1 MKTIKLLLVLSVLL
15 ISVLIKNAG
24 AAPVGLI
31 SEADALDYKKRS
43 GKNLTLGVGFI
54 GDIVTERK
62 MEIDESAFEMREFGL
77 RTEVGI
83 DDKLIFFLDVGRT
96 THVKYKY
103 VLQGERYE
111 SEFDEAIMLAAGVN
125 ALFYRAE
132 NGLEVGGHA
141 SYREVDLELTE
152 AIVAGTLYNRGSL
165 ESVSD
170 GKFREYQLALEVAWR
185 ADKIYELPYGFI
197 PYMGVKYSDADID
210 CDFTLGGSKRDAS
223 SDGDSSLGLFVGITL
238 IPGFETFSMMK
249 DIVFNIEGRWLDEKA
264 VDISLM
270 RKF

>member
-1 MKTIKLLLVLSVLL
+1 MKTIKLLLVISVLL
-15 ISVLIKNAG
+15 TSVLIKNAG

-54 GDIVTERK
+54 GDFVTERK
-62 MEIDESAFEMREFGL
+62 MEIDEGAFEMREFGL

-83 DDKLIFFLDVGRT
+83 DDKLNFFLDVGRT
-96 THVKYKY
+96 THVKFKY
-103 VLQGERYE
+103 NLYGERNE
-111 SEFDEAIMLAAGVN
+111 SAFDEAIMLAAGVN
-125 ALFYRAE
+125 ALLYRAE
-132 NGLEVGGHA
+132 NGLEVGSHA

-185 ADKIYELPYGFI
+185 ADKIYELPYGFV

-210 CDFTLGGSKRDAS
+210 CDFTVNGLKRDAS
-223 SDGDSSLGLFVGITL
+223 ASSSENLGFFVGITI
-238 IPGFETFSMMK
+238 IPRFEVFPMMK
-249 DIVFNIEGRWLDEKA
+249 DLVFNIEGRWLDETA
-264 VDISLM
+264 VDISLIH
-270 RKF
+270 RF